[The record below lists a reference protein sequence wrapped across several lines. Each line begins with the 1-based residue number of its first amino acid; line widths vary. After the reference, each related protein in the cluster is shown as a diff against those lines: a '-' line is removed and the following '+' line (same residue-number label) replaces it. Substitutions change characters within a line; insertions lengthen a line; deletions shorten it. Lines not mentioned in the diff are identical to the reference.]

1 MCFMKKIKNELIKKE
16 KRITYGI
23 ETRNATDLQRNN
35 ENCNEHYSQRK
46 KEVENQDLV
55 IRTLYFDLVTKAET
69 ISFLY
74 ENKKNDDI
82 GMIFRSFIELY
93 MYLKYILEK
102 NTVNKARACFYWQ
115 KHQNIKILNN
125 NLELMDSEEKQLAL
139 KEIDDSLRNS
149 NNSYYDDLS
158 TYKDYI
164 EAQIN
169 SCYTNNISL
178 GKRRNW

>member
-74 ENKKNDDI
+74 ENKKSDDI

-115 KHQNIKILNN
+115 KTPEHKNTK
-125 NLELMDSEEKQLAL
+125 
-139 KEIDDSLRNS
+139 
-149 NNSYYDDLS
+149 
-158 TYKDYI
+158 
-164 EAQIN
+164 
-169 SCYTNNISL
+169 
-178 GKRRNW
+178 